1 MPHSVE
7 VETLNLN
14 GHTEAWQNGKNNR
27 LSLNTP
33 GRILSTPSI
42 NRHFQREINR
52 ELRNC
57 LVKMW
62 ISASYPR
69 HSNLESEAG
78 NGNLH
83 FDRLPWG
90 SEIH

>member
-42 NRHFQREINR
+42 NRHFQREIRR
-52 ELRNC
+52 EICIGKIIGL
-57 LVKMW
+57 L
-62 ISASYPR
+62 SYFSMAILDIGEKRFKP
-69 HSNLESEAG
+69 
-78 NGNLH
+78 
-83 FDRLPWG
+83 
-90 SEIH
+90 